1 MESTSLG
8 MAKVYFSAKD
18 FGKMLKLKD
27 VGNLVVT
34 DISVDKIT
42 SDVEVTVIT
51 PMDNVNG
58 RVRSID
64 TQSNKRYKA
73 DLELDEKAYL
83 EVDRDRVCIYFK
95 GEKVLVKC
103 DNTNAMVNIIKS
115 KLKSDKEIPIY
126 IDIVGVGLSVYDS
139 LKAEG
144 YNVFK
149 TENDILKIN

>member
-73 DLELDEKAYL
+73 YL
-83 EVDRDRVCIYFK
+83 EVDRDKVYIYFK

-126 IDIVGVGLSVYDS
+126 IDIIGVGLAVYDS

-144 YNVFK
+144 YSVFK
-149 TENDILKIN
+149 TENDIIKIN